1 LSQFDGNGFP
11 IQQIRDRLYKKNKN
25 YLAVICGATGDGK
38 SYSAL
43 QLCKRVDPSFNI
55 ERVAFRAQDFLDLLD
70 SNTLK
75 KGNAVMWDEVGAGGL
90 PAKTWWAITNRTI
103 NYVLQTFRT
112 DNLCVIMTTQDLYY
126 IDKDAR
132 KLLHSYMEALK
143 VDDKEESVLLKYLVV
158 QNNPLFGK
166 IYYKYPRVFV
176 NGHLTQ
182 IYRLRITKPPEDLI
196 REYERR
202 RAPFVKKLKRD
213 AKMAMKD
220 AENKNRGQEEEFK
233 DIVDKVL
240 KKKDVFVKD
249 WRGRKVVDASLVAAV
264 YDVGGRIAEKVKKAV
279 ELQLNERISYTQL
292 S

>member
-1 LSQFDGNGFP
+1 MSQFDGNGFP

-43 QLCKRVDPSFNI
+43 QLCKQVDPTFNI
-55 ERVAFRAQDFLDLLD
+55 ERVAFRSQDFLDLLD
-70 SNTLK
+70 NETLK
-75 KGNAVMWDEVGAGGL
+75 KGNAILWDEVGAGGL
-90 PAKTWWAITNRTI
+90 PAKTWWAITNRAI

-143 VDDKEESVLLKYLVV
+143 VDDKEEFVLLKYLVV

-166 IYYKYPRVFV
+166 IYYKYPRIFV

-182 IYRLRITKPPEDLI
+182 IHRLHITKPPKDLV
-196 REYERR
+196 REYEMK
-202 RAPFVKKLKRD
+202 RAPFAKRLKTD
-213 AKMAMKD
+213 AKIIIKD
-220 AENKNRGQEEEFK
+220 AENKNRGQEEGFK

-240 KKKDVFVKD
+240 KKEDVFVKD
-249 WRGRKVVDASLVAAV
+249 WGNRKIVDASLVSAV
-264 YDVGGRIAEKVKKAV
+264 YDVGNRVADRVKKAV
-279 ELQLNERISYTQL
+279 ELQLNKNISL
-292 S
+292 SHLS